1 MRKARVQAARQTAW
15 HAPAQL
21 VPAEAQRGQISE
33 IAQLQRHLPAQLVP
47 ADTAGGSSTRATTP
61 TGGRCSL
68 ATSPTATLGTNNAF
82 VDQTCYLLPAPTMQR
97 SDLPT
102 AVSTIPPD
110 LDRAAALDLNEQEP
124 EGSDDADEEA
134 GHLEDLK
141 VVVSIKGGRA
151 TIGVQR
157 PSSDPHIESFDG
169 RNLSELTQEAQAAV
183 ERARASGDVAQ
194 PRLGD
199 RTSNLGCARGLD
211 WID

>member
-1 MRKARVQAARQTAW
+1 MLIGDVADRDFGDEQSLRQ
-15 HAPAQL
+15 P
-21 VPAEAQRGQISE
+21 
-33 IAQLQRHLPAQLVP
+33 
-47 ADTAGGSSTRATTP
+47 D
-61 TGGRCSL
+61 
-68 ATSPTATLGTNNAF
+68 
-82 VDQTCYLLPAPTMQR
+82 LLPAARAHDAAPR
-97 SDLPT
+97 PADRRVDHP
-102 AVSTIPPD
+102 AGPGPRGRPD
-110 LDRAAALDLNEQEP
+110 LTEQEP
-124 EGSDDADEEA
+124 EGSYDAEEEA
-134 GHLEDLK
+134 GQLEDLK

-169 RNLSELTQEAQAAV
+169 HNLSELTQEAQAAV